1 MTAKIAFRDS
11 ARCLVVLAALLTLPF
26 SAYSQVTLTGA
37 MWFASTS
44 SGATSV
50 AQAYADGASNT
61 LGGDQWW
68 NLWLAR
74 NPDATSPINGPSDAQ
89 ASISIP
95 MQVGSYKYYIF
106 GAGPCCS
113 LRFSGLNLFFDG
125 DGSTPGISVFGALG
139 RSSFVPDSGSTLT
152 LQGTPVAG
160 SGSGFYRAG
169 DVVVVLTGYDWNNSA
184 TPPGDVCQ
192 PFVFSPGSGGPSPF
206 GSFSLRVFPAAEL
219 SFNQT
224 SGSPFT
230 KITATGSRFAANEK
244 VDLYAGPISYPTL
257 LATATTDAS
266 GSFVI
271 PVDEPQHP
279 VGPMDVYAYGLTS
292 GELGAA
298 TLSVISAVAT
308 NPATEAPGGAITAY
322 PLGFGAGET
331 VSIYWNEPRQLL
343 GTAVADS
350 LGSGSFAMT
359 VPANASPGLNG
370 IFGVGATTGSLGL
383 GRVWVK

>member
-1 MTAKIAFRDS
+1 
-11 ARCLVVLAALLTLPF
+11 
-26 SAYSQVTLTGA
+26 
-37 MWFASTS
+37 
-44 SGATSV
+44 
-50 AQAYADGASNT
+50 
-61 LGGDQWW
+61 
-68 NLWLAR
+68 
-74 NPDATSPINGPSDAQ
+74 
-89 ASISIP
+89 
-95 MQVGSYKYYIF
+95 
-106 GAGPCCS
+106 
-113 LRFSGLNLFFDG
+113 
-125 DGSTPGISVFGALG
+125 
-139 RSSFVPDSGSTLT
+139 
-152 LQGTPVAG
+152 
-160 SGSGFYRAG
+160 
-169 DVVVVLTGYDWNNSA
+169 
-184 TPPGDVCQ
+184 
-192 PFVFSPGSGGPSPF
+192 VFSPGSGGPSPF

-230 KITATGSRFAANEK
+230 KITATGSGFAVNEK
-244 VDLYAGPISYPTL
+244 VDLYAGPVSYPTL

-308 NPATEAPGGAITAY
+308 NPVTEAPGGAITAY

-359 VPANASPGLNG
+359 VPANASPGLND